1 MAEDQLPDCT
11 GVNQRWFIGEKE
23 TMPSSRKP
31 LPQVTKPKFA
41 GEKTYM
47 TPEGFQRKET
57 MIRHPPEL
65 EDMSNYKGPVQE
77 VHFHHAAVPDGV
89 HATNK
94 AHSSNKPHAS
104 YTAQASK
111 ATDALVGA
119 HTSNGQTTYE
129 DEESDRAP
137 DVKRYSM
144 KEPEKELPN
153 LPDQMVPPRSSSLR
167 ICKFVCRFEK
177 IV

>member
-1 MAEDQLPDCT
+1 VAEDQLPDCT

-23 TMPSSRKP
+23 TIPSSRKP

-47 TPEGFQRKET
+47 TPEGFERKET
-57 MIRHPPEL
+57 MTIHPPKL

-94 AHSSNKPHAS
+94 AHSSNMAHSSNKAHAS

-111 ATDALVGA
+111 ATDALVGT
-119 HTSNGQTTYE
+119 HSSNGQKTYE
-129 DEESDRAP
+129 DEIPDRAP

-144 KEPEKELPN
+144 NGPEKDLPN
-153 LPDQMVPPRSSSLR
+153 LPGQMVPPRSSSVR
-167 ICKFVCRFEK
+167 I
-177 IV
+177 